1 MESDADCIPELLRRE
16 ARELL
21 VVLLRRDSV
30 QGARPIPPEM
40 RLSVLN
46 RCPAASRPA
55 PPSAGAQT
63 ELVVLLRS
71 IDLIRSART
80 LSLSLEYCS
89 ALTEI
94 LRSSPPLSFS
104 AHWPT
109 MFEVRSAVGP
119 RSEETQTTPEILS
132 FPELRYFSAED
143 AAKRPLTDCLHD
155 PLGLVGIMQSF
166 AEDGA

>member
-1 MESDADCIPELLRRE
+1 
-16 ARELL
+16 
-21 VVLLRRDSV
+21 
-30 QGARPIPPEM
+30 M
-40 RLSVLN
+40 RLSVLGQ
-46 RCPAASRPA
+46 CPAASRPA

-104 AHWPT
+104 ALWPS
-109 MFEVRSAVGP
+109 MFEVLSHVGP
-119 RSEETQTTPEILS
+119 RPEETSSSAEVLN
-132 FPELRYFSAED
+132 FPELHYFREED
-143 AAKRPLTDCLHD
+143 AAKRALADCFHD
-155 PLGLVGIMQSF
+155 PLGVVGIMQSF
-166 AEDGA
+166 TEDGA